1 VGIGGARPGAY
12 DRTTKAG
19 STAHPSAFLMLMDI
33 GDAVEFQRLFDAL
46 VRELVDANIVFK
58 LHTDLDRSTARFGT
72 AMDESWTFWFLT
84 RQSTLDAAAYRLCK
98 VYDQSSDAVNLR
110 NLLETIQARPERFL
124 PEEYAKRV
132 HAKLAEDPPNLDAA
146 QLAKDIAFATAA
158 SNPLVK
164 NLLTLRNNFF
174 AHLGASLIKSGE
186 SVANKYPLT
195 KESIGEL
202 LGTGMEI
209 ANRYSI
215 AFRAHSYMT
224 RMAGQNDFVQVLE
237 AVNERALKIESDRDE
252 QLRRL
257 GVDPSQL
264 A

>member
-1 VGIGGARPGAY
+1 MV
-12 DRTTKAG
+12 
-19 STAHPSAFLMLMDI
+19 LDI
-33 GDAVEFQRLFDAL
+33 SDAVEFQRLLDSL

-58 LHTDLDRSTARFGT
+58 LHLDLDRSAERFAA

-98 VYDQSSDAVNLR
+98 VYDQNSDIVNLR
-110 NLLETIQARPERFL
+110 NLLETIGTHPRLFL

-132 HAKLAEDPPNLDAA
+132 NAKLAEDPPNLDPA
-146 QLAKDIAFATAA
+146 QLAKDIAFTTAA
-158 SNPLVK
+158 SNPRVK
-164 NLLTLRNNFF
+164 SLLLLRDNFF

-186 SVANKYPLT
+186 SVANGYPLT
-195 KESIGEL
+195 KDDVAEL
-202 LGTGMEI
+202 LATGMEI
-209 ANRYSI
+209 ANRYSV
-215 AFRAHSYMT
+215 AFRARSYMT
-224 RMAGQNDFVQVLE
+224 KMVGQDDFVQVLE
-237 AVNERALKIESDRDE
+237 AVNERVIKIETDRDE

>member
-1 VGIGGARPGAY
+1 MV
-12 DRTTKAG
+12 
-19 STAHPSAFLMLMDI
+19 LDI
-33 GDAVEFQRLFDAL
+33 HDAIEFQRLFDSL

-58 LHTDLDRSTARFGT
+58 LHMDLDRSTARFGA

-98 VYDQSSDAVNLR
+98 VYEQATDSVNLR

-132 HAKLAEDPPNLDAA
+132 HAKLAEDPPNLDPA

-164 NLLTLRNNFF
+164 NLLILRSNFF
-174 AHLGASLIKSGE
+174 AHLGASLIRSGE
-186 SVANKYPLT
+186 SVVNKYPLA
-195 KESIGEL
+195 KGDIGQL

-209 ANRYSI
+209 ASRYSI
-215 AFRAHSYMT
+215 AFRAHSYMS
-224 RMAGQNDFVQVLE
+224 RMAGQDDFVQVLE
-237 AVNERALKIESDRDE
+237 AVNERVIKIESDRDE